1 MISSTSNVDIYY
13 IYIHACSST
22 YIVVVYVVVVLRILE
37 L

>member
-13 IYIHACSST
+13 IYTCMYSST